1 MCKVLV
7 VVDMQND
14 FISGSLGTEEA
25 KKVVPNVV
33 QKIKEYNAYN
43 NIVVFTKD
51 THKFNYLTTQEGK
64 NLPIE
69 HCIKDTWGW
78 EIENSCR
85 KAWKETRSMVITGN
99 LRNTFYKD
107 TFGSVELAQFIK
119 DNSDFIDEI
128 EFCGLCTEICVIS
141 NIALVKA
148 FCPEIKIKV
157 DANCCAGVTPEKHRE
172 ALSVMESIQVE
183 IVNKGE

>member
-107 TFGSVELAQFIK
+107 TFGSV
-119 DNSDFIDEI
+119 
-128 EFCGLCTEICVIS
+128 
-141 NIALVKA
+141 
-148 FCPEIKIKV
+148 
-157 DANCCAGVTPEKHRE
+157 
-172 ALSVMESIQVE
+172 
-183 IVNKGE
+183 

>member
-14 FISGSLGTEEA
+14 FISGSLGTEDA
-25 KKVVPNVV
+25 KKIVPNVV
-33 QKIKEYNAYN
+33 NKIKEYNSEGN
-43 NIVVFTKD
+43 LVIFTKD
-51 THKFNYLTTQEGK
+51 THEYNYLKTQEGR

-78 EIENSCR
+78 KVEDSCR
-85 KAWKETRSMVITGN
+85 KAWKETRNVVITGN

-107 TFGSVELAQFIK
+107 TFGSIELAEFIK
-119 DNSDFIDEI
+119 DSYDFIDEV
-128 EFCGLCTEICVIS
+128 EFCGLCSEICVIS
-141 NIALVKA
+141 NVALVKA
-148 FCPEIKIKV
+148 FCPELKIKV
-157 DANCCAGVTPEKHRE
+157 DANCCAGVTPEKHKE